1 MGHAKHSFIRE
12 CDGDGRR
19 LHRARRRSVRCEP
32 ARGEQLRHETD
43 QEERRH
49 LVEGEGPLV
58 AAAGLQGRPD
68 PSGCH
73 GCRRAE
79 GDTGAKGETGAPGSG
94 ILKPKVTGAGSSG
107 AQNVIVDV
115 SPSDFTFNQQ
125 PTRPN
130 SCSSASTG
138 HPPAGT
144 CGGLGEQV
152 TIKLD
157 NTQLALQQAG
167 KGGPGQTL
175 SATAG
180 IVSAATP
187 TPHAV
192 SVGIADDCPGAE
204 NAAATA
210 TVERFEVG

>member
-1 MGHAKHSFIRE
+1 MLEART
-12 CDGDGRR
+12 GRTVTSSKVKD
-19 LHRARRRSVRCEP
+19 RSLLRQDFKVGQIP
-32 ARGEQLRHETD
+32 AGAT
-43 QEERRH
+43 
-49 LVEGEGPLV
+49 G
-58 AAAGLQGRPD
+58 AAGPK
-68 PSGCH
+68 
-73 GCRRAE
+73 

-115 SPSDFTFNQQ
+115 SPSDFTFTPAADKAELVLVSVNW
-125 PTRPN
+125 T
-130 SCSSASTG
+130 
-138 HPPAGT
+138 PPAGT
-144 CGGLGEQV
+144 CGGLGGQL

-167 KGGPGQTL
+167 KGGPAQTL